1 MAAPNLIGA
10 STALGKSSGT
20 SLTTTNATTILN
32 NPANSGKCLKLST
45 LNVANYGGTTANV
58 TVSLYTQANV
68 GGTQLHIVGNASV
81 PAGSTFSVI
90 DRSGQYYLEE
100 NTSIGA
106 IAATAN
112 TLTVTC
118 SYEEIS

>member
-20 SLTTTNATTILN
+20 VLTTTNTTTILN
-32 NPANSGKCLKLST
+32 NPASSGKCLKINT
-45 LNVANYGGTTANV
+45 FNVANYGASTTTV
-58 TVSLYTQANV
+58 TVSLYTQANA
-68 GGTQLHIVGNASV
+68 GGIQLHIVGNASV
-81 PAGSTFSVI
+81 PAGSTFCVI

-100 NTSIGA
+100 NTSVGA
-106 IAATAN
+106 IAANAN
-112 TLTVTC
+112 VLTVTC

>member
-10 STALGKSSGT
+10 STAFGKSTGT
-20 SLTTTNATTILN
+20 GLTTTNATTILN
-32 NPANSGKCLKLST
+32 NPASSGKCLKINT
-45 LNVANYGGTTANV
+45 LNVANYGGATANV

-81 PAGSTFSVI
+81 PSGSTFSVI

-100 NTSIGA
+100 NTSVGA
-106 IAATAN
+106 IASAAN

-118 SYEEIS
+118 SYEEIG